1 MTKTE
6 EFKKILRET
15 DEVGR
20 LMLLALTY
28 GVLARRPKDVEPL
41 NGTSNGTLK
50 RHIRDFRILQSRRP
64 EDREDLETA
73 ITFLR
78 ECLAERRKAR

>member
-1 MTKTE
+1 MTE
-6 EFKKILRET
+6 EFMKLVRQT
-15 DEVGR
+15 DAEGR
-20 LMLLALTY
+20 KMILALTY
-28 GVLARRPKDVEPL
+28 GVFAQGPEPVAL
-41 NGTSNGTLK
+41 PETITNGDIK

-78 ECLAERRKAR
+78 ECLAQRRAAR